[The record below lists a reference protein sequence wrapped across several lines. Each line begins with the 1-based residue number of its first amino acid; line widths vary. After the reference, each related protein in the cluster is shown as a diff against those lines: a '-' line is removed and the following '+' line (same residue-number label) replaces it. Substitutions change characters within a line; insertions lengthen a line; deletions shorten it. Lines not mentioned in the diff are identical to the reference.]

1 MGNFSGTN
9 KYFIFVNGGYTAIH
23 ANGDGIDSYRSINM
37 SDGTVIIHGPT
48 SNFNGAI
55 DYQGN
60 FQISGGVLV
69 GAGSAGMAEAP
80 DPTSTQFS
88 ILLNFNTTIQSETL
102 FHIQTSDGSV
112 ILTFKPEKQYQSI
125 VFSSPELENGIG
137 LDVYSGG
144 SSTGSVKD
152 GMFTGGIY
160 SPGTKLGNVS
170 LSSIVTWISSR

>member
-1 MGNFSGTN
+1 
-9 KYFIFVNGGYTAIH
+9 
-23 ANGDGIDSYRSINM
+23 M
-37 SDGTVIIHGPT
+37 SDGTVVIHGPT

-55 DYQGN
+55 DYQSN
-60 FQISGGVLV
+60 FQISGGVLI

-80 DPTSTQFS
+80 DGTSSQYS

-102 FHIQTSDGSV
+102 FHIQASDGSD

-152 GMFTGGIY
+152 GMFTGGTY
-160 SPGTKLGNVS
+160 SPGTKLGSVS
-170 LSSIVTWISSR
+170 LSNIVTWISSR